1 MAELP
6 RRKHPRLKYY
16 DYARTGAYFITFCTK
31 NKRCVLSSVG
41 RGALAPLPV
50 TLTPYGKIVDEL
62 IRNIPLVYPG
72 TFLEHYVIMPNHV
85 HLLLRLDMGDGGAGA
100 PRPTVSAIVGGIKS
114 LTTRKIGASIWQSS
128 FYDHVIRD
136 ENDFLRIWTCI
147 DTNPAKW
154 AEDCYYTE
162 GTP

>member
-1 MAELP
+1 MS
-6 RRKHPRLKYY
+6 
-16 DYARTGAYFITFCTK
+16 TCCCGWIW
-31 NKRCVLSSVG
+31 
-41 RGALAPLPV
+41 
-50 TLTPYGKIVDEL
+50 
-62 IRNIPLVYPG
+62 
-72 TFLEHYVIMPNHV
+72 
-85 HLLLRLDMGDGGAGA
+85 GDGGAGA

-114 LTTRKIGASIWQSS
+114 LTTGKIGASIWQSS

-136 ENDFLRIWTCI
+136 ENDFLRICTCI

>member
-1 MAELP
+1 M
-6 RRKHPRLKYY
+6 
-16 DYARTGAYFITFCTK
+16 
-31 NKRCVLSSVG
+31 
-41 RGALAPLPV
+41 
-50 TLTPYGKIVDEL
+50 
-62 IRNIPLVYPG
+62 
-72 TFLEHYVIMPNHV
+72 
-85 HLLLRLDMGDGGAGA
+85 
-100 PRPTVSAIVGGIKS
+100 SAIVGGIKS
-114 LTTRKIGASIWQSS
+114 LTIGKIGASIWQSS